1 MKKQIKVFLLAYI
14 GVVCLLFIASSCH
27 KTPDPNPEPDLPTA
41 TQEGKGTIGCYFNGV
56 PWLREYFLPTLKAYR
71 NCSFIFFVNHS
82 LSAYG

>member
-56 PWLREYFLPTLKAYR
+56 PWLREYFLPHFK
-71 NCSFIFFVNHS
+71 S
-82 LSAYG
+82 LPQLIAVGF